1 MMPRE
6 IKLGKNTRMS
16 YSKITEA
23 SEMPNLIEVQKDS
36 YEWFLTDGLLEV
48 LKDVSPITNFSSRD
62 DQERSCRWF
71 LSDEMFAN
79 VFNKPQIDDMADKL
93 VLEFIDF
100 TLEKENTKYTLEE
113 CRERD
118 ATYAAPLKV
127 RVRLINKDTGEVK
140 EQEIFM
146 GDFPLMTD
154 QGTFVYNGAE
164 RVIVSQLVKS
174 PGIYYASSFDK
185 AGNKLFTSTVI
196 PNRGAWIEY
205 ETDQYNVFS
214 VRVDRTRKL
223 PVTVL
228 LKAFGL
234 NSADEI
240 TDMFGEEDILLNT
253 LSKDTTKNTE
263 EALEEIYKRLR
274 PGEPATLEG
283 AAKLVGS
290 LFFDAKRYDLAR
302 VGRYKFNKKLALT
315 DRILGKTLKEDVVSP
330 VTGEILYSAGD
341 VLNADACLELEKN
354 AVNRVVLDID
364 GDSVIVFSNGMVDAK
379 HFVDLDLEAIGIN
392 ENVRFDLLTKLI
404 DEANGDNE
412 ELRRLLMENVDNLMP
427 KHIMVEDVL
436 ASVNYVLNMRHGL
449 GETDNIDH
457 LGNRRLRAV
466 GELLQNQFRLGF
478 SRMERVVR
486 ERMTIQDLDV
496 ITPQALINTRPVVAA
511 VKEFFGSSQLSQF
524 MDQPNPL
531 AELTHKRRLSALGP
545 GGLSRDRAS
554 FDVRD
559 VHYSHYGRMCPIETP
574 EGPNIGLINSLATYA
589 RINNYGFIEAP
600 YRVVKDGAVT
610 DEIVYITADVEDGKI
625 VAQATEPV
633 DENGKFIAKKII
645 ARKQDDMIEVT
656 PDRIDYMDVSPR
668 QVVSVATAMIPFL
681 ENDDASRAL
690 MGSNM
695 QRQAVPL
702 IKAESPIIG
711 TGMEYRAAMDSGV
724 VVVAKSD
731 CTVLKVAA
739 DKVVVRETETDEIR
753 TYNIL
758 KFTRSNQG
766 TCINQRP
773 VVKEGDFVKK
783 GELIADGPATENGE
797 VGLGKN
803 ILIGFMTWE
812 GYNYEDAILL
822 NENLVKEDVLTSIHI
837 EEYEIDSRDT
847 KLGPEEI
854 TRDIPNVG
862 DDALRDLDERGIV
875 RIGAEV
881 HAGDILVGKVT
892 PKGETELTA
901 EERLLRAIFGEKARE
916 VRDTS
921 LRVPHGESGIIV
933 DVKVFTRENG
943 DELQPGV
950 NQVIR
955 CYIAQKRKISVGDK
969 MAGRHGNKGVVSR
982 VLPQEDMPFLPD
994 GTPLQI
1000 VLNPLGVP
1008 SRMNIGQ
1015 VLEVHLGYAAKALG
1029 WKVATPVFD
1038 GAHEEDIQEAL
1049 KLARQVET
1057 EKENGTPELYDESGK
1072 ITLYDGRTG
1081 QKFDNPVTVGYMYM
1095 LKLHHLVDDKI
1106 HARSTGPYSLVTQQP
1121 LGGKAQFG
1129 GQRFG
1134 EMEVWALEAYGAAY
1148 TLQEILTIKSDDV
1161 VGRVK
1166 TYESI
1171 VKGLNV
1177 PKPGVPESFKVLIK
1191 ELQSLCL
1198 DVKVLDKDDNEID
1211 LREYDED
1218 IEAPEAT
1225 PEILAEIRKSAE
1237 RAEEEA
1243 LANGEI
1249 SHADDEDEFGLEE
1262 ELVYDGEFDNVVD
1275 FEDLNG

>member
-23 SEMPNLIEVQKDS
+23 SQMPNLIEVQKDS

-71 LSDEMFAN
+71 LSDEMFSN

-302 VGRYKFNKKLALT
+302 VGRYKFNKKLALS
-315 DRILGKTLKEDVVSP
+315 DRVLGKTLKEDVVSP
-330 VTGEILYSAGD
+330 VTGEILFSAGD
-341 VLNADACLELEKN
+341 VLNKDACLELEKN

-379 HFVDLDLEAIGIN
+379 HFVDFDPEEIGIN

-404 DEANGDNE
+404 EEANGDND
-412 ELRRLLMENVDNLMP
+412 ELKRLLAENAENLMP
-427 KHIMVEDVL
+427 KHVMVEDVF

-574 EGPNIGLINSLATYA
+574 EGPNIGLINSLAT
-589 RINNYGFIEAP
+589 
-600 YRVVKDGAVT
+600 
-610 DEIVYITADVEDGKI
+610 
-625 VAQATEPV
+625 
-633 DENGKFIAKKII
+633 
-645 ARKQDDMIEVT
+645 
-656 PDRIDYMDVSPR
+656 
-668 QVVSVATAMIPFL
+668 
-681 ENDDASRAL
+681 
-690 MGSNM
+690 
-695 QRQAVPL
+695 
-702 IKAESPIIG
+702 
-711 TGMEYRAAMDSGV
+711 
-724 VVVAKSD
+724 
-731 CTVLKVAA
+731 
-739 DKVVVRETETDEIR
+739 
-753 TYNIL
+753 
-758 KFTRSNQG
+758 
-766 TCINQRP
+766 
-773 VVKEGDFVKK
+773 
-783 GELIADGPATENGE
+783 
-797 VGLGKN
+797 
-803 ILIGFMTWE
+803 
-812 GYNYEDAILL
+812 
-822 NENLVKEDVLTSIHI
+822 
-837 EEYEIDSRDT
+837 
-847 KLGPEEI
+847 
-854 TRDIPNVG
+854 
-862 DDALRDLDERGIV
+862 
-875 RIGAEV
+875 
-881 HAGDILVGKVT
+881 
-892 PKGETELTA
+892 
-901 EERLLRAIFGEKARE
+901 
-916 VRDTS
+916 
-921 LRVPHGESGIIV
+921 
-933 DVKVFTRENG
+933 
-943 DELQPGV
+943 
-950 NQVIR
+950 
-955 CYIAQKRKISVGDK
+955 
-969 MAGRHGNKGVVSR
+969 
-982 VLPQEDMPFLPD
+982 
-994 GTPLQI
+994 
-1000 VLNPLGVP
+1000 
-1008 SRMNIGQ
+1008 
-1015 VLEVHLGYAAKALG
+1015 
-1029 WKVATPVFD
+1029 
-1038 GAHEEDIQEAL
+1038 
-1049 KLARQVET
+1049 
-1057 EKENGTPELYDESGK
+1057 
-1072 ITLYDGRTG
+1072 
-1081 QKFDNPVTVGYMYM
+1081 
-1095 LKLHHLVDDKI
+1095 
-1106 HARSTGPYSLVTQQP
+1106 
-1121 LGGKAQFG
+1121 
-1129 GQRFG
+1129 
-1134 EMEVWALEAYGAAY
+1134 
-1148 TLQEILTIKSDDV
+1148 
-1161 VGRVK
+1161 
-1166 TYESI
+1166 
-1171 VKGLNV
+1171 
-1177 PKPGVPESFKVLIK
+1177 
-1191 ELQSLCL
+1191 
-1198 DVKVLDKDDNEID
+1198 
-1211 LREYDED
+1211 
-1218 IEAPEAT
+1218 
-1225 PEILAEIRKSAE
+1225 
-1237 RAEEEA
+1237 
-1243 LANGEI
+1243 
-1249 SHADDEDEFGLEE
+1249 
-1262 ELVYDGEFDNVVD
+1262 
-1275 FEDLNG
+1275 